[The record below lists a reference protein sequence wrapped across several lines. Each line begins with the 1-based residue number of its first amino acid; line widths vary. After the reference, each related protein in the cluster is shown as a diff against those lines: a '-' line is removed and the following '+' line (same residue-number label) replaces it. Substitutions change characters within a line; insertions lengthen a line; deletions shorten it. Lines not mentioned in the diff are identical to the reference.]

1 MTATFHLGGSSLTP
15 PIVIEVQL
23 PLQESELSCICH
35 CLCVRSVNVASFY
48 DFSIVFWNCSDNVV

>member
-23 PLQESELSCICH
+23 PLQESKLSCICH
-35 CLCVRSVNVASFY
+35 CLCVRSVNVCVLGVSLF
-48 DFSIVFWNCSDNVV
+48 VC